1 MEYLAFIIGIALCAG
16 AVLAAMRL
24 RPSKRVGGSEAVRVD
39 PFGVGDPWR
48 RYVAA
53 AQSAQRRYSKVVAGV
68 EAGPLRTRLAEI
80 GRQVELGVQECW
92 QIAKRGD
99 LLDDTIRSLDGGSLR
114 NRLEVSTDDV
124 VRTSLRNQLG
134 SLDRVRAARDQT
146 DQRLNALSTRLGEL
160 VSQAA
165 EVASDASGERTAQLG
180 SAVDD
185 VVVQL
190 QALSNAVDEVNTT
203 GRSRGFE
210 ADAPGAGPAGTSP
223 DT

>member
-1 MEYLAFIIGIALCAG
+1 VEYVAFIIGIALCGG
-16 AVLAAMRL
+16 AVLAAMKL
-24 RPSKRVGGSEAVRVD
+24 RPSKRVGAGDDVRID

-53 AQSAQRRYSKVVAGV
+53 AQSAQRRYAKIVAHV
-68 EAGPLRTRLAEI
+68 DAGPLRTRLAEI
-80 GRQVELGVQECW
+80 GHQVERGVQECW
-92 QIAKRGD
+92 DIAKRGD

-124 VRTSLRNQLG
+124 VRTSLQHQLG
-134 SLDRVRAARDQT
+134 SLDRVRDARDQT

-160 VSQAA
+160 VSEAA
-165 EVASDASGERTAQLG
+165 QVAADASGERTAQLG

-185 VVVQL
+185 VVTQL
-190 QALSNAVDEVNTT
+190 QALGTAVDEVNTT

-210 ADAPGAGPAGTSP
+210 PGAPGTTSP
-223 DT
+223 AT

>member
-1 MEYLAFIIGIALCAG
+1 
-16 AVLAAMRL
+16 
-24 RPSKRVGGSEAVRVD
+24 
-39 PFGVGDPWR
+39 
-48 RYVAA
+48 
-53 AQSAQRRYSKVVAGV
+53 
-68 EAGPLRTRLAEI
+68 
-80 GRQVELGVQECW
+80 
-92 QIAKRGD
+92 
-99 LLDDTIRSLDGGSLR
+99 
-114 NRLEVSTDDV
+114 VSTDDV
-124 VRTSLRNQLG
+124 VRTSLQNQLG

-190 QALSNAVDEVNTT
+190 QAMSDAVDEVNTT

-210 ADAPGAGPAGTSP
+210 AGAPTTGPAGTSP